1 MNKLIIGSHVSLSGP
16 EYLVGSVNE
25 ALGYDANTFMIYTGA
40 PQNTIRKD
48 TSTFKIEQ
56 AHKLMQENN
65 IDINNVIVHAP
76 YIINLCSE
84 NIETRKLAREF
95 LIKELD
101 RVHEMGFT
109 KLVLHPGCKLK
120 QDLNVAIEQIADGIN
135 NAFIHSNNN
144 VSILLETMAGKGSE
158 VGHQT
163 SDIVSII
170 NLVENK
176 QRIGVCLDTCHISD
190 SGIDLDDFEQY
201 INDFD
206 QTIGIDRIK
215 CIHVN
220 DSMNIVNARKDRHQ
234 NLGYGKIGFD
244 KLLKVI
250 YHPKL
255 ISVPKILETPY
266 VEENGVFKAP
276 YKKEIDMIRNKH
288 FDDWKKFN

>member
-1 MNKLIIGSHVSLSGP
+1 MNKLIIGSHVSLSAP
-16 EYLVGSVNE
+16 EYLVGSVKE
-25 ALGYDANTFMIYTGA
+25 TLSYGANTFMIYTGA

-48 TSTFKIEQ
+48 TNTFKIDQ
-56 AHKLMQENN
+56 AHKLMQDNN

-84 NIETRKLAREF
+84 NLETRKLARDF
-95 LIKELD
+95 LIKELN
-101 RVHEMGFT
+101 RVHEMGFN

-120 QDLNVAIEQIADGIN
+120 QDLNVAIKQIADGIN
-135 NAFIHSNNN
+135 NAFVNANNN

-163 SDIVSII
+163 SDIASII
-170 NLVENK
+170 DLIEDKN
-176 QRIGVCLDTCHISD
+176 RIGICLDTCHISD
-190 SGIDLDDFEQY
+190 SGIDLDNFEQY
-201 INDFD
+201 LNEFD
-206 QTIGIDRIK
+206 QAIGIGKIK

-234 NLGYGKIGFD
+234 NLGYGEIGFD
-244 KLLKVI
+244 KILKVI

-255 ISVPKILETPY
+255 MHVPKILETPY
-266 VEENGVFKAP
+266 VEELGVFKAP

-288 FDDWKKFN
+288 FDD